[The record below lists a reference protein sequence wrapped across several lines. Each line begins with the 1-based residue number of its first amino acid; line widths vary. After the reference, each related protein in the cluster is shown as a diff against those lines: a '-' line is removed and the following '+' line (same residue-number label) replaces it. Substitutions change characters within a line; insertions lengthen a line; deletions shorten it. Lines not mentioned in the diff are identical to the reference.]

1 MLEQNDTGALRL
13 GRFKGGRTYFVNKYN
28 EVCLIECACCKEIKP
43 ATAFHANHFK
53 KFNKQNYCIAC
64 NDKRLSR
71 KVRDKKDTPKEPK
84 TTKVAKVVNIEDYRT
99 EPVYIYL
106 IPFGGGKVYI
116 GRTNNISKR
125 MGVHINNC
133 KRGTHTS
140 RYIQNRF
147 NKNPKDVIKRFNTPM
162 ILYVN
167 LKGTRELACRIERD
181 YIDRYIDKG
190 FMVLGGKY

>member
-43 ATAFHANHFK
+43 ATAFHTNHFK

-116 GRTNNISKR
+116 TYLREWEYILTTVKGVLIPADIYKTGLIKILRT
-125 MGVHINNC
+125 
-133 KRGTHTS
+133 
-140 RYIQNRF
+140 
-147 NKNPKDVIKRFNTPM
+147 
-162 ILYVN
+162 
-167 LKGTRELACRIERD
+167 
-181 YIDRYIDKG
+181 
-190 FMVLGGKY
+190 